1 MSLEP
6 HRHPPRRRRLLAA
19 AALCVALLL
28 PALGLLV
35 GARSAQAEPDGLRA
49 ALAPLVQEGGV
60 AVGENGH
67 PVFVYHP
74 GAYVPASILKLA
86 TAETAFHVLGT
97 HYRFRTAFY
106 RDGDLLYIRG
116 YGDPMLVSEEW
127 ALIAQEL
134 KLAGQFA
141 HPIRA
146 LVLDQSA
153 FATDLEVDGASDSL
167 NPYDAKLGALVANF
181 NTVFVDVDAAGHV
194 TSAEPQTPLTPLA
207 RQAGRRLGPGR
218 QRINFTA
225 EGIPGVRYAGELA
238 RAVFE
243 QAGATI
249 REPSRTGRVPPGL
262 KPVLVHHNSRTLEEV
277 VQAMLH
283 YSNNFIA
290 NQIVLAMALETA
302 GEPARLEPGVAL
314 ERRYLTKQLGLKPDQ
329 FTLEEGSGLSRKNH
343 IRLTAM
349 LAVVDAF
356 HPWADLLKPYGKPPL
371 VVPAK
376 TGTLTGVYT
385 LAGFL
390 PAPPGVRRP
399 FVIMLNQPRHTR
411 GAVFRRLARA
421 FAHGGAAASSP
432 AAAAR

>member
-194 TSAEPQTPLTPLA
+194 TSAEP
-207 RQAGRRLGPGR
+207 
-218 QRINFTA
+218 
-225 EGIPGVRYAGELA
+225 
-238 RAVFE
+238 
-243 QAGATI
+243 
-249 REPSRTGRVPPGL
+249 
-262 KPVLVHHNSRTLEEV
+262 
-277 VQAMLH
+277 
-283 YSNNFIA
+283 
-290 NQIVLAMALETA
+290 
-302 GEPARLEPGVAL
+302 
-314 ERRYLTKQLGLKPDQ
+314 
-329 FTLEEGSGLSRKNH
+329 
-343 IRLTAM
+343 
-349 LAVVDAF
+349 
-356 HPWADLLKPYGKPPL
+356 
-371 VVPAK
+371 
-376 TGTLTGVYT
+376 
-385 LAGFL
+385 
-390 PAPPGVRRP
+390 
-399 FVIMLNQPRHTR
+399 
-411 GAVFRRLARA
+411 
-421 FAHGGAAASSP
+421 
-432 AAAAR
+432 